1 MFGYRT
7 KKNMGG
13 LLVFST
19 FTIVKIIETNDDS
32 LKLSAVV
39 NDQHLEFEVDK
50 RDFEITEVHPSCIEG
65 VDDLLMLG
73 DFNEPTLLQN
83 TRARYYKDGIYSFI
97 GSPILI
103 AVNPYKKLFT
113 DEKKLIKEFKE
124 YFKRVKLE
132 VISPDS

>member
-1 MFGYRT
+1 M
-7 KKNMGG
+7 
-13 LLVFST
+13 
-19 FTIVKIIETNDDS
+19 
-32 LKLSAVV
+32 LKLSAIV

-50 RDFEITEVHPSCIEG
+50 NDFQITEVHPSCIEG

-113 DEKKLIKEFKE
+113 DEKKNNQG
-124 YFKRVKLE
+124 V
-132 VISPDS
+132 